1 VVGVCYYA
9 LWWYAQRR
17 LRMYANSK
25 VCELQVEHECD
36 RRGSKVCLS
45 HTVCLPQ
52 PHQDITSTFRHASQV
67 DFTSLDRHDLTSSA
81 FLATVTDTVLELFDC
96 WSTFLRLLRGSSYP
110 RHSHKRVCF
119 ARYIATREK
128 DASSTQVSLT
138 MSLPAQFCALR
149 TASYC

>member
-17 LRMYANSK
+17 LRMYANLK
-25 VCELQVEHECD
+25 ACALEVEHECD
-36 RRGSKVCLS
+36 RRGLKVWPQP
-45 HTVCLPQ
+45 HLPQ
-52 PHQDITSTFRHASQV
+52 PHPDITSIFRHASQV